1 MDKKQMK
8 SEREKGGDKM
18 NRVKSVFKKCFTL
31 CMALVLVCTT
41 STVAFAAAKPKEPKK
56 ITTKAGVYYDYVK
69 KHHVANAGDC
79 YSLRVHWSS
88 VSKAA
93 GYKVKLY
100 WDSEGEK
107 STQNI
112 TVTKKNGKYF
122 YTVSQATSG
131 MMYHCY
137 KDVKSLVADGMM
149 VDDQKKLKFSSK
161 KLSFCVGGG
170 SSERVYKISVKS
182 YKKVNGKK
190 VFSNAKVK
198 RL

>member
-1 MDKKQMK
+1 
-8 SEREKGGDKM
+8 M
-18 NRVKSVFKKCFTL
+18 NRVKSVLKKWFTL
-31 CMALVLVCTT
+31 GMALVLVSTT
-41 STVAFAAAKPKEPKK
+41 STVAFATAKTKEPKK

-79 YSLRVHWSS
+79 YSLRVHWSN
-88 VSKAA
+88 VAKAA

-107 STQNI
+107 STQSI
-112 TVTKKNGKYF
+112 TVIKKNGKYL

-137 KDVKSLVADGMM
+137 KDVESLAADGMM

-190 VFSNAKVK
+190 VFSSAQVK